1 MEIEQVSKT
10 SDELVAAFEHLTP
23 QLSPGH
29 LPPTRA
35 ELDALLAQPG
45 CSLLLAR
52 QAGQICGVL
61 TLIIFRTP
69 MAVHAWIEDVVV
81 DAEFRGQG
89 IGEALTRRAIDLA
102 QRTRRRAISTS
113 PHAPPA
119 KRPTVSTSAW
129 DFNAGR
135 QTFTASYYENPEF
148 CILP

>member
-81 DAEFRGQG
+81 DAEFRSQG

-102 QRTRRRAISTS
+102 KEHGAGNINLTSRPSREAANRLYQRMGFQRWETNLYRIVLRKS
-113 PHAPPA
+113 
-119 KRPTVSTSAW
+119 
-129 DFNAGR
+129 
-135 QTFTASYYENPEF
+135 
-148 CILP
+148 

>member
-1 MEIEQVSKT
+1 VDIEQASET

-81 DAEFRGQG
+81 DTEFRGQG

-102 QRTRRRAISTS
+102 KEHGADNINLTSRPSREAANRLYQRMGFQRWETNLYRIVLRKS
-113 PHAPPA
+113 
-119 KRPTVSTSAW
+119 
-129 DFNAGR
+129 
-135 QTFTASYYENPEF
+135 
-148 CILP
+148 

>member
-81 DAEFRGQG
+81 DAEFRSQG

-102 QRTRRRAISTS
+102 KEHGAGNINLTSRPCREAANRLYQRMGFQRWETNLYRIVLRKS
-113 PHAPPA
+113 
-119 KRPTVSTSAW
+119 
-129 DFNAGR
+129 
-135 QTFTASYYENPEF
+135 
-148 CILP
+148 